1 MSTRFVIS
9 SIFWAITLIFFNIRH
24 SDRTKDRQAARQAL
38 VHGYTDTNRR
48 TDKQADTQFTWEKV
62 IAKND
67 IISDSLVCPI
77 LHTLKVISAA
87 RLYSPR
93 ININPRSQS
102 YSLALPT

>member
-1 MSTRFVIS
+1 MLTRFLIS
-9 SIFWAITLIFFNIRH
+9 SILYAITLIFFNIRH
-24 SDRTKDRQAARQAL
+24 SDRTKDRQADRQAL

-77 LHTLKVISAA
+77 LLTLNVIYIPC
-87 RLYSPR
+87 LYSPR